1 MNNLI
6 ELSFRNEKVFMT
18 KNDITGLIKEDWFL
32 KTILETN
39 CFLDNIDEEVDNIEI
54 NEDKNTAMSL
64 IESMR
69 YNRLI
74 VYPRVS
80 MDYLLLLA
88 EKWCIPENIIDMIK
102 ERIEKNINV
111 NNLDY
116 QIHEKPTFCGVD
128 NIVFK
133 CYNCSSGFKMKENK
147 IDSCVSHG
155 NFHPGI
161 ETFMCCGGKVG
172 SLPCTLG
179 YHVLNVSDQNR
190 YLKMN
195 KI

>member
-6 ELSFRNEKVFMT
+6 SLSFRNEKVFMT

-69 YNRLI
+69 YNKLI

-102 ERIEKNINV
+102 ERIKKNINV

-116 QIHEKPTFCGVD
+116 QIYEEPTFCEAD

-133 CYNCSSGFKMKENK
+133 CINCGVGFKMSENK
-147 IDSCVSHG
+147 NDSCISHRT
-155 NFHPGI
+155 FHPGI
-161 ETFMCCGGKVG
+161 ETFVCCGGKTG

-179 YHVLNVSDQNR
+179 YHVLSNSDQNR
-190 YLKMN
+190 YLNM